1 MRIVWKRYSYA
12 IILVI
17 VSFTAAFLYA
27 DYVKDANS
35 EGYLKVTVEEGE
47 SLWTIA
53 EKFSDRHGLPSDEFI
68 SWVERTNGINGDNIY
83 PGEELVI
90 PVLENSEPQVEVTNL
105 AGE

>member
-1 MRIVWKRYSYA
+1 MKKIWKRYSYA
-12 IILVI
+12 IILVM
-17 VSFTAAFLYA
+17 VSFTAALLFS

-35 EGYLKVTVEEGE
+35 ESYLKVTVEEGE
-47 SLWTIA
+47 SLWSIA
-53 EKFSDRHGLPSDEFI
+53 EKFSDKHGLSSDEFI

-90 PVLENSEPQVEVTNL
+90 PVLEKSEAQVEVTNY

>member
-1 MRIVWKRYSYA
+1 MKKIWKQYSYA

-17 VSFTAAFLYA
+17 VSLAAALLFA
-27 DYVKDANS
+27 NYVKVANS
-35 EGYLKVTVEEGE
+35 EGYLKVTVKDGE

-53 EKFSDRHGLPSDEFI
+53 EKYSNRHGLSSDEFI
-68 SWVERTNGINGDNIY
+68 SWVERTNGINGDKIY

-90 PVLENSEPQVEVTNL
+90 PVLEKSEGQVEVTNY